1 MHQPGNPMM
10 ADRVPY
16 VLALVDLE
24 EGVRMAT
31 NIVGCDPADVH
42 VGMAVRVDW
51 EALSDGRH
59 LPVFVPAS

>member
-1 MHQPGNPMM
+1 MM

-16 VLALVDLE
+16 VLALVDLD

-31 NIVGCDPADVH
+31 NVVGCDPDDVA

-51 EALSDGRH
+51 EALSDGRN
-59 LPVFVPAS
+59 LPVFSPAG